1 MELHSDRTLTTQGV
15 KTVESIIQS
24 LSTTHSYTI
33 VHNFCKRIEQLKS
46 PLYLVLKEANRK
58 FWTLRRRK
66 TCKFLYC
73 SIKVEQINY
82 TTLSILVI
90 TNIFVSAIE
99 SFSVLLLDSWSG
111 HSCKPARIYTKKKDK
126 DIRMLTI

>member
-1 MELHSDRTLTTQGV
+1 LELHSDRTLTMQGV

-73 SIKVEQINY
+73 SIKVKQINY

-90 TNIFVSAIE
+90 TNVFVSAIG

-111 HSCKPARIYTKKKDK
+111 HYPASLQEFMPKKKIK
-126 DIRMLTI
+126 IYEC